1 MTVFF
6 CHVCMKD
13 FFWLCMAAQG
23 RMSKRKLDTSAPLAQ
38 QYQHLCAEV
47 PKLSGELARQVLEVL
62 HAGEE
67 STGKRAAHR
76 AKHAYPAALPALRQ
90 IPIHATSAE
99 KQIYVMSLP
108 QLIQS
113 KVNSCAL
120 FRSSLE
126 WAIKKKGPSLELLLF
141 WDEAVP
147 GNVLS
152 PDLQRKSA
160 LTYVTFADFP
170 ATFLDTSWLTLS
182 LIRTQDLQNI
192 PQGYAKS
199 MTSILK
205 QIQEDTKDG
214 FVIEID
220 QEPHLLFLRCISF
233 MSDADGIRL
242 CTGCKG
248 ASGMKCCFQCT
259 NVLGG
264 QRCNVAEHQHISSN
278 KLHLFKRQTPQGLRD
293 FLAHLSS
300 LTVKSVK
307 EKAETMLG
315 WNTLAMRESFLL
327 SPTLNSL
334 ISLPDVLYDPMH
346 CYVANG
352 IVNQELGLWWLA
364 VVTKSTV
371 QLDEFQRYV
380 VNTWTWNSGR
390 GGFGSSLDLLLSPKL
405 WQKHKDFR
413 GDASDTLNALP
424 LAVAFSIEVLRPV
437 CPYLEKEIASLCSL
451 HSVVLAWL
459 HAKQSPQNACL
470 TSWSNKQAA
479 HIEKFVSCYGQ
490 ETVRPK
496 LHFSLHLSEQ
506 LARKGSIVDAFA
518 TERKHKRFKSDVAVK
533 VTRLHDFAK
542 VALLKCVE
550 ADIHSRATWH
560 TLDTE
565 LVGTGR
571 HLPALASAMKA
582 KTALV
587 AQHLTSMA
595 VKYGKGQFSI
605 LTPDVAVSVQAAA
618 LIDGQPFLLCHELQ
632 KTRQSHDGLSH
643 WKQTNDTVACVPL
656 QQVVSSASALYIRTL
671 KEPTAKTVSLLL
683 G

>member
-1 MTVFF
+1 MMDLFLAVS
-6 CHVCMKD
+6 
-13 FFWLCMAAQG
+13 AQG
-23 RMSKRKLDTSAPLAQ
+23 RMSKRKLDTSAPLVQ

-47 PKLSGELARQVLEVL
+47 PKLSGDLARQVLEVL

-67 STGKRAAHR
+67 VTGRHAASK
-76 AKHAYPAALPALRQ
+76 AKHKYPSTLPALRT
-90 IPIHATSAE
+90 IPIHADSAE
-99 KQIYVMSLP
+99 KPIHVMSLP
-108 QLIQS
+108 QLVQS

-147 GNVLS
+147 GNVLN
-152 PDLQRKSA
+152 PDLKRKAA

-170 ATFLDTSWLTLS
+170 AMFMDTSWLTLS
-182 LIRTQDLQNI
+182 LIRTQDLQGI
-192 PQGYAKS
+192 PQGYVKS

-205 QIQEDTKDG
+205 QIHEDTKDG

-220 QEPHLLFLRCISF
+220 AEPQLLFLRCISF
-233 MSDADGIRL
+233 LSDADGIRL

-264 QRCNVAEHQHISSN
+264 QRCHVAEHQHISSN
-278 KLHLFKRQTPQGLRD
+278 QVHLFKRQTPQGLRD
-293 FLAHLSS
+293 FLAHLSG
-300 LTVKSVK
+300 LTVRSAKD
-307 EKAETMLG
+307 KAETMLG
-315 WNTLAMRESFLL
+315 WNTEALRESFLL
-327 SPTLNSL
+327 NPTLNSL

-346 CYVANG
+346 CYVSNG

-371 QLDEFQRYV
+371 QLGEFQRYV
-380 VNTWTWNSGR
+380 LNTWTWNSDR
-390 GGFGSSLDLLLSPKL
+390 GGFSSSLNMLLSPKL

-437 CPYLEKEIASLCSL
+437 CPYLEKEIASLCAL

-459 HAKQSPQNACL
+459 HAKQNPQNACRATWL
-470 TSWSNKQAA
+470 KKQTV
-479 HIEKFVSCYGQ
+479 HIEKYVSCYGA
-490 ETVRPK
+490 ETARPK

-506 LARKGSIVDAFA
+506 LGRKGSIVDAFA
-518 TERKHKRFKSDVAVK
+518 TERKHKRFKSDVGVK
-533 VTRLHDFAK
+533 LKRLHDFAK

-550 ADIHSRATWH
+550 FDIHSKATCH

-565 LVGTGR
+565 LGGTGR
-571 HLPALASAMKA
+571 QMPALAAAMKA

-595 VKYGKGQFSI
+595 VKYGKGQFTI
-605 LTPDVAVSVQAAA
+605 LTPDVAVSIQAAA
-618 LIDGQPFLLCHELQ
+618 LIDGQPFLLCHELK
-632 KTRQSHDGLSH
+632 KTEQSHDSLSH
-643 WKQTNDTVACVPL
+643 WKQINNSVACVPL
-656 QQVVSSASALYIRTL
+656 QQVVSSASALYIRTVE
-671 KEPTAKTVSLLL
+671 EPHNKTVSLLL